1 MRNHVVFFFFSGLNS
16 KMTGAECLIS
26 PYYLRRE
33 LIDGKIWKFCMT
45 EFYGSEDLTSL
56 QDLQD
61 LFRSTTTG
69 FD

>member
-1 MRNHVVFFFFSGLNS
+1 MA
-16 KMTGAECLIS
+16 GAECLIS

-33 LIDGKIWKFCMT
+33 LIHGKIWKFCMT

-61 LFRSTTTG
+61 LFRSTATG